1 MIVAIVRLLIVI
13 ALVGVVGNL
22 YAEGRQSDAPTNITF
37 DLNKLQREIEKLEQ
51 QTVQQ
56 AMDNIANSI
65 EALNRNIMILDHRLT
80 LIEDGM
86 RRAKQVLEDFKQR
99 EENE

>member
-13 ALVGVVGNL
+13 ALVGIVGNL

-65 EALNRNIMILDHRLT
+65 EALNRNIMILDARLT
-80 LIEDGM
+80 RIEE
-86 RRAKQVLEDFKQR
+86 QE
-99 EENE
+99 